1 MKAMPGIIK
10 ETARKL
16 RKNMT
21 KSEKVLWENIR
32 RWNIL
37 WKQFQKQKPIYV
49 YTENSWLA
57 RYIISDFYCA
67 ESKLIIELDWNIHD
81 LKEVLELD
89 NYKEKLLTNIWYKV
103 IRFKNEEIF
112 NNIDKVLEKIK
123 IELI

>member
-1 MKAMPGIIK
+1 MPEIIK
-10 ETARKL
+10 EIARKL

-32 RWNIL
+32 RWNLL

-67 ESKLIIELDWNIHD
+67 EQKLIIELDWNIHD
-81 LKEVLELD
+81 LEEVYLLDKFKE
-89 NYKEKLLTNIWYKV
+89 NLLINKWYKV
-103 IRFKNEEIF
+103 IRFRNEEVF
-112 NNIDKVLEKIK
+112 ENLDLVLERIK
-123 IELI
+123 KELNGFE